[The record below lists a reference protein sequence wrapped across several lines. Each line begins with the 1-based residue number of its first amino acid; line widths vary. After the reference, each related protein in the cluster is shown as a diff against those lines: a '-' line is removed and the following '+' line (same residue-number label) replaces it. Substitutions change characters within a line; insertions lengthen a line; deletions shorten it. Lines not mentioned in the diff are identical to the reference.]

1 MRKLLLATSSLL
13 TIAALSSPAFAQT
26 AATPTPAP
34 EVKDG
39 KMEMKDG
46 QMMMVMPNGQMHSMK
61 PDADATAT
69 MSKEGKS
76 MPGNMMMQMQGG
88 KMMMMQDMK
97 MPDGKM
103 MSDHMTMMM
112 K

>member
-1 MRKLLLATSSLL
+1 MRKLTFATSSLL
-13 TIAALSSPAFAQT
+13 IIAALSSSTFAQT
-26 AATPTPAP
+26 AATPTPTP
-34 EVKDG
+34 EMKDG

-46 QMMMVMPNGQMHSMK
+46 QMLMVMPNGQMHSMK
-61 PDADATAT
+61 PNAETTTT
-69 MSKEGKS
+69 MSKDGKS

-88 KMMMMQDMK
+88 KMMMMEDKK

-103 MSDHMTMMM
+103 MSDHMPMM

>member
-1 MRKLLLATSSLL
+1 MRKLFLATSSLL

-88 KMMMMQDMK
+88 KMKMMQDMK

>member
-1 MRKLLLATSSLL
+1 MRKLIIAASSLM
-13 TIAALSSPAFAQT
+13 TIAALSLSAYAQT
-26 AATPTPAP
+26 TATPSPTP
-34 EVKDG
+34 EMKDG
-39 KMEMKDG
+39 KMDMKDG
-46 QMMMVMPNGQMHSMK
+46 QMMMVMPNGQMHAMK
-61 PDADATAT
+61 PDADATKT